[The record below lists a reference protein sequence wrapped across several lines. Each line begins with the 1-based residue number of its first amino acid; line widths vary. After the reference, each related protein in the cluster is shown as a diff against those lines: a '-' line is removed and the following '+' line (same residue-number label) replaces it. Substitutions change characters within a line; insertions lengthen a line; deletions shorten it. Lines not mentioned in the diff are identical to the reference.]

1 MPAPIWSKWAEV
13 YVCGCRAVT
22 DREVHRAVQAGARSA
37 AEVAERCGA
46 GSRCG
51 NCVDLVL
58 AVLEASSVP
67 SEQPVGLPA
76 LAHTA

>member
-1 MPAPIWSKWAEV
+1 M

-22 DREVHRAVQAGARSA
+22 DHEVHDAVQAGARSA
-37 AEVAERCGA
+37 TEVADHCGA

-58 AVLEASSVP
+58 AVIEASRPASDRSVP
-67 SEQPVGLPA
+67 LPV
-76 LAHTA
+76 LAPTA

>member
-1 MPAPIWSKWAEV
+1 M

-22 DREVHRAVQAGARSA
+22 DREVHDAVQAGARSA
-37 AEVAERCGA
+37 AEVADRCGA

-58 AVLEASSVP
+58 AVVDACRP
-67 SEQPVGLPA
+67 ISEREVALPV

>member
-1 MPAPIWSKWAEV
+1 M

-22 DREVHRAVQAGARSA
+22 DREVHDAVRAGARNA
-37 AEVAERCGA
+37 AEVADHCGA

-58 AVLEASSVP
+58 AVVEAS
-67 SEQPVGLPA
+67 QPVVEQVVPLPV
-76 LAHTA
+76 LARTA

>member
-1 MPAPIWSKWAEV
+1 V

-22 DREVHRAVQAGARSA
+22 DREVHDAVQAGARSA
-37 AEVAERCGA
+37 AEVAQRCGA

-58 AVLEASSVP
+58 AVIEASTP
-67 SEQPVGLPA
+67 AEAPVALPV
-76 LAHTA
+76 LARSA

>member
-1 MPAPIWSKWAEV
+1 V

-22 DREVHRAVQAGARSA
+22 DREVHEAVQNGARSA

-51 NCVDLVL
+51 SCIDLVL
-58 AVLEASSVP
+58 AVVEAS
-67 SEQPVGLPA
+67 QPVSERPVALPV
-76 LAHTA
+76 LARSA